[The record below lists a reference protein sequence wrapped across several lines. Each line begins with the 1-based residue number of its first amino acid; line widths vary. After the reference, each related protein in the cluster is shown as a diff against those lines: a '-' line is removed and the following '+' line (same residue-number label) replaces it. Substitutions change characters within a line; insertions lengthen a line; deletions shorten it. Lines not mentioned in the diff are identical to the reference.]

1 MREHVR
7 AGVQRPGAFP
17 LHQTALP
24 HSCCPAKAN
33 ILLLPSGKQ
42 RIRDKPMSVYQRPSA
57 RAVCWAGE
65 PWDLL
70 VGKSLPSGPGW
81 CPAQGW
87 KMRLAV
93 MAPENGSLP
102 ASLPASLSQLPRRPL
117 ATTPPPSLQTPR
129 SVTDPAHLAP
139 DTQGTKEGQEPAET
153 QHALRE
159 RHRQAIWTRA
169 PCLSR
174 YYTADGLRS
183 QGPHSPPTPRSQP
196 ICYSPGRRA
205 DPHPDPQGN
214 DITVGTAPQFS

>member
-17 LHQTALP
+17 PHQTALP

-42 RIRDKPMSVYQRPSA
+42 QIRDKPLSVYQRASA

-70 VGKSLPSGPGW
+70 VGKSLPSGLGW

-93 MAPENGSLP
+93 MASENGSLP
-102 ASLPASLSQLPRRPL
+102 ASLPASLSQLPRGPL

-159 RHRQAIWTRA
+159 TSPGHLDACSMPFRLLHRRWTSEPGA
-169 PCLSR
+169 PLPSHPQVPAHLLQSGTQSR
-174 YYTADGLRS
+174 S
-183 QGPHSPPTPRSQP
+183 TPRST
-196 ICYSPGRRA
+196 RK
-205 DPHPDPQGN
+205 
-214 DITVGTAPQFS
+214 